1 MQDLENKSLNLE
13 GVFGDELKIGDEL
26 NKKRTRVTWTG
37 RNESHLAKY

>member
-13 GVFGDELKIGDEL
+13 GVFGDLKIGDEL

-37 RNESHLAKY
+37 RNENHLAKY